1 VLREERPDLIYTFS
15 HPNTVI
21 FSYLARQQG
30 LAPHFVVSYHAMGDT
45 GGTRQVTPYLRPL
58 LRRADAL
65 LAVAEIQKNYLVET
79 EHLPREKIRVIHNG
93 VDTTRFQ
100 PAPAG
105 ERAALRAELGIG
117 EQDVAVIAVASLKP
131 LKRIDALL
139 TAAARLAQTGIPLRV
154 IIAGDG
160 SERAALEKLAADLG
174 MGAAVAFLGNRD
186 DVNRLLQA
194 SDVFVLASRTEAFP
208 NVVLEAMATGLAV
221 VTTDVGSVREMVEP
235 DASAL
240 LVNSG
245 DDAALEA
252 ALKRL
257 AGDAALR
264 ARLGRRGRE
273 IVNERFRFDTMCQ
286 KREEMF
292 EDVISNGTTT
302 RK

>member
-1 VLREERPDLIYTFS
+1 
-15 HPNTVI
+15 
-21 FSYLARQQG
+21 
-30 LAPHFVVSYHAMGDT
+30 
-45 GGTRQVTPYLRPL
+45 